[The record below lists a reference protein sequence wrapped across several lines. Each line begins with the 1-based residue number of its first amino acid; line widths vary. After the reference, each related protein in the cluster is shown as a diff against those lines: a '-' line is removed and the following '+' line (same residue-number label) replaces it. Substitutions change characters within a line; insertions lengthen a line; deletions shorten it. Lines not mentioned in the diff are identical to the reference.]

1 MSCEVANNCIN
12 YHRCFQCCFDGDKYS
27 PYGVNL
33 YSAIDKK
40 IKHPLML
47 KNKQERKD
55 AKKADKLQT
64 KREKDKDKVSL
75 LKKANK
81 VEEVV
86 KSTLNSGRINKDG
99 DLRADDLI
107 IDVKLQS
114 TRKDPIIKVDEF
126 IKVNNDCIRANKQY
140 GVLCI
145 ENKDGQRFYVISEE
159 LFSNRFL

>member
-1 MSCEVANNCIN
+1 MSCEISQNCSNN
-12 YHRCFQCCFDGDKYS
+12 YRCFECSFDGDKYS

-33 YSAIDKK
+33 YAAIDKK

-55 AKKADKLQT
+55 AKKADRLHI
-64 KREKDKDKVSL
+64 KREKDRDKVSL

-114 TRKDPIIKVDEF
+114 TRKDPVIKVDEF

>member
-1 MSCEVANNCIN
+1 MSCDVSQNCSNN
-12 YHRCFQCCFDGDKYS
+12 YRCFECSFDGNKYS
-27 PYGVNL
+27 SYGINL
-33 YSAIDKK
+33 YAAIDKK
-40 IKHPLML
+40 IKHPLTIVR
-47 KNKQERKD
+47 KQERKD
-55 AKKADKLQT
+55 AKKAEKLLT
-64 KREKDKDKVSL
+64 KKEKDKKKVSL

-81 VEEVV
+81 VEEIV

-99 DLRADDLI
+99 DLRVDDLI

-145 ENKDGQRFYVISEE
+145 ENKDGQRFYIISEE
-159 LFSNRFL
+159 LFSSKFI

>member
-1 MSCEVANNCIN
+1 MSCEAANNCIN

-27 PYGVNL
+27 HYGVNL
-33 YSAIDKK
+33 YAAIDNK

-55 AKKADKLQT
+55 AKKADKLQA